1 MGASTSSFPISGR
14 QRRKDMP
21 TEHLARIGW
30 MMITLLCDG
39 VLDYGLYLDRFGRS
53 SRQFQ
58 RDLRHI
64 RELGRA
70 QNFDV
75 SPSKSGRVFLV
86 TTAPRIGNL
95 SAKGRDAA
103 TTLARLAAAF
113 GGPIAQEM
121 RAAVGDVSADRRG
134 FLQVR
139 EPLPSADER
148 ITANFEKLKEA
159 AAASAR
165 VEFHYTPAR
174 GAAGVRRV
182 EPYHIVER
190 AGRYYLVAY
199 DLTRRDWRFFALD
212 AIRGAIERSGSF
224 SARPV
229 PERFLAERAVGWM
242 GGTHRGEVT
251 IRVSPSIAAAVG
263 ARTWQRG
270 QRFERLPDGCAE
282 LTMHFGDLNEAVRFA
297 LGFGAEAII
306 TAPAEA
312 VELARDT
319 AERIARS
326 YAPRLRLERS
336 RTG

>member
-1 MGASTSSFPISGR
+1 MDASTSSFPISGR
-14 QRRKDMP
+14 QRRNDMP

-30 MMITLLCDG
+30 MLITVLCDG
-39 VLDYGLYLDRFGRS
+39 VLDYGLYRDRFGMS
-53 SRQFQ
+53 TRQFQ
-58 RDLRHI
+58 RDLRRI
-64 RELGRA
+64 RDIGRA

-86 TTAPRIGNL
+86 TTAPRIASL

-121 RAAVGDVSADRRG
+121 RAAIGDASADRRG
-134 FLQVR
+134 FLQIR

-148 ITANFEKLKEA
+148 VTATFEKLKDA
-159 AAASAR
+159 AVASAR

-174 GAAGVRRV
+174 GVAGARRV

-190 AGRYYLVAY
+190 TGRYYLVAY
-199 DLTRRDWRFFALD
+199 DLARRDWRFFALD
-212 AIRGAIERSGSF
+212 AIRGAIVRAGTF
-224 SARPV
+224 SARAV
-229 PERFLAERAVGWM
+229 PERFLAERAVGWI
-242 GGTHRGEVT
+242 GGSHGGEVT
-251 IRVSPSIAAAVG
+251 MRVNHSIAAAVG

-270 QRFERLPDGCAE
+270 QRFEMLPDGGAE

-297 LGFGAEAII
+297 LGFGTEAII

-312 VELARDT
+312 VELARDA

-326 YAPRLRLERS
+326 YKPRLHVARNL
-336 RTG
+336 TD

>member
-1 MGASTSSFPISGR
+1 
-14 QRRKDMP
+14 
-21 TEHLARIGW
+21 

-39 VLDYGLYLDRFGRS
+39 VLDYGLYCDRFGRS

-58 RDLRHI
+58 RDLRQI
-64 RELGRA
+64 RDIGRA

-86 TTAPRIGNL
+86 ATTPRIANL
-95 SAKGRDAA
+95 TSKSRDAA

-121 RAAVGDVSADRRG
+121 RAAIGDASADRRG

-148 ITANFEKLKEA
+148 VTAIFEKLKDA

-199 DLTRRDWRFFALD
+199 DLARRDWRFFALD
-212 AIRGAIERSGSF
+212 AIRGAFARAGTF
-224 SARPV
+224 SSRPV
-229 PERFLAERAVGWM
+229 PERFLAERAVGWI
-242 GGTHRGEVT
+242 GGSRGGEVT
-251 IRVSPSIAAAVG
+251 IRVNQSIAAAVG

-270 QRFERLPDGCAE
+270 QRFEMRRDGVAE

-297 LGFGAEAII
+297 LGFGTEAVI
-306 TAPAEA
+306 TAPPEA

-319 AERIARS
+319 AERIARA
-326 YAPRLRLERS
+326 YKPRLHVARKL
-336 RTG
+336 TG